1 MPHEHGPK
9 SQKPKKDYLQKD
21 EDAYLSEQP
30 KLEAYDYAPG
40 QSLKDK
46 FAVITGG
53 DSGKRISEV
62 GKEPLVFATDIG
74 SEDAVVELADKIAEK
89 FPKVD
94 ILVNNAGEQHV
105 HEHLQDIT
113 AAEFIRTFQ
122 TNVLGMFMLT
132 KALFMS
138 LSQHAA
144 IINTDSI
151 TAYAG
156 APTLIDYSASK
167 GAIVSFTRSLSQNK
181 DVLEKGITYA

>member
-9 SQKPKKDYLQKD
+9 SQGPKKGYLQKD

-30 KLEAYDYAPG
+30 KLEAYGYAPG

-46 FAVITGG
+46 VAVITGG
-53 DSGKRISEV
+53 DSGIGAATAILFAKEGAQVVLVYYESDADADRTAKRISEV
-62 GKEPLVFATDIG
+62 GKEPLAFATDIG
-74 SEDAVVELADKIAEK
+74 SEDAVVELADKITEK

-113 AAEFIRTFQ
+113 AAEFTRTFQ

-132 KALFMS
+132 K
-138 LSQHAA
+138 H
-144 IINTDSI
+144 
-151 TAYAG
+151 
-156 APTLIDYSASK
+156 YSCYLANMM
-167 GAIVSFTRSLSQNK
+167 RSLIQLRLLHMQ
-181 DVLEKGITYA
+181 VHQL